1 MSIEGDITAVLKTV
15 CPRVSPDMAPLS
27 TQRPYITYQ
36 FVGGRS
42 IYALDNSPIDKRLPK
57 VQVNCW
63 ADTRLQANQLIR
75 EVERAMTTSALFNG
89 TPDGES
95 STAFDEGNE
104 VRGAMQDFN
113 LMFQR

>member
-1 MSIEGDITAVLKTV
+1 MSIEGDITTALKSV
-15 CPRVSPDMAPLS
+15 CPRVFPDFADVG

-36 FVGGRS
+36 LIGGPS
-42 IYALDNSPIDKRLPK
+42 VYALDNTPIDKRLPK
-57 VQVNCW
+57 LQVNCW

-75 EVERAMTTSALFNG
+75 EVEVALTNNPLFSA

-95 STAFDEGNE
+95 ATSFDDGNA

-113 LMFQR
+113 LIVTR